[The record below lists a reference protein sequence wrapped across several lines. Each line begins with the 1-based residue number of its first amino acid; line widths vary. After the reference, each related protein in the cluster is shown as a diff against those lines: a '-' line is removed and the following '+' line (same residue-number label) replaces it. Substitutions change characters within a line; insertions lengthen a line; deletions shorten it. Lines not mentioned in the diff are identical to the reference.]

1 MMRRLSSFQNLVH
14 SQVPWTDGASGSSGI
29 GTDTF
34 SSVMISLGTSGT
46 LKILILFTIKKL
58 EDVQDTSK
66 SRQRIHGYG
75 TSSYKT
81 LGGKWLYRQGTL
93 LDILI

>member
-1 MMRRLSSFQNLVH
+1 MRRLSSFQDLVH
-14 SQVPWTDGASGSSGI
+14 SHVPWTGGASGSSGI

-46 LKILILFTIKKL
+46 LKILILFTIKNL
-58 EDVQDTSK
+58 EDVQDTAK

-75 TSSYKT
+75 ISSYKT
-81 LGGKWLYRQGTL
+81 LWGKWLYRQGTL